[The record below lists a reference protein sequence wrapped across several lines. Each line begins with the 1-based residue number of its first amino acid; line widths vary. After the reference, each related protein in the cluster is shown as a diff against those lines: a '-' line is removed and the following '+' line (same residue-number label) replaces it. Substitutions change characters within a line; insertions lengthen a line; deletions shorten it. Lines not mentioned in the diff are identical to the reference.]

1 MSNIK
6 QKQAKSCTVAP
17 TTIASQLK
25 SMLSTERA
33 TDHAYKKGKM
43 KMLLMAKC
51 PDAKVVYIK
60 TIAAITDTGMPIT
73 IVKNSG
79 LAISV
84 MGEAANV

>member
-6 QKQAKSCTVAP
+6 PKQAKNCAVAP

-33 TDHAYKKGKM
+33 ADHAYRKGKM
-43 KMLLMAKC
+43 KMVLMAKC
-51 PDAKVVYIK
+51 PEAKVVYIE

-84 MGEAANV
+84 IVEAANV

>member
-1 MSNIK
+1 
-6 QKQAKSCTVAP
+6 
-17 TTIASQLK
+17 
-25 SMLSTERA
+25 
-33 TDHAYKKGKM
+33 
-43 KMLLMAKC
+43 MLLMAKC

-84 MGEAANV
+84 MGEAANNYYTDARVRIIILWMLILTCYFSF